1 MRDASV
7 WSEHFMSAF
16 HKCFLNSELFMID
29 YLFTW
34 RRWPFLLS
42 CVANI
47 KLSYLAL
54 AFSVFPHN
62 VALATAVITFSV
74 LEFRHD
80 QTIAA
85 ATSSDATP
93 IITDS
98 LTSILPPP
106 CVLREHIKRTLRPP
120 EPPVCRELAAREPLS
135 LLAADGFW
143 PWLPA
148 SGVTV

>member
-16 HKCFLNSELFMID
+16 HKCFLNSELFIID
-29 YLFTW
+29 CLFTW
-34 RRWPFLLS
+34 RRWTFLLS
-42 CVANI
+42 CVANV
-47 KLSYLAL
+47 KFSHLAL

-62 VALATAVITFSV
+62 VAAITFSV
-74 LEFRHD
+74 LEIRHD

-85 ATSSDATP
+85 ASSSDATP

-106 CVLREHIKRTLRPP
+106 RAP
-120 EPPVCRELAAREPLS
+120 
-135 LLAADGFW
+135 
-143 PWLPA
+143 
-148 SGVTV
+148 

>member
-1 MRDASV
+1 MRDSSV

-16 HKCFLNSELFMID
+16 HKCSLNSELFIID

-34 RRWPFLLS
+34 RRWTFLLS
-42 CVANI
+42 CVANV
-47 KLSYLAL
+47 KLSHLAL

-62 VALATAVITFSV
+62 VTLATAIIKFSV
-74 LEFRHD
+74 LEFRQD

-85 ATSSDATP
+85 ASFSDATP

-106 CVLREHIKRTLRPP
+106 RPFREYIKRPLRPP
-120 EPPVCRELAAREPLS
+120 ETPSSAAS
-135 LLAADGFW
+135 
-143 PWLPA
+143 
-148 SGVTV
+148 